1 VTEDKNSDL
10 TVMLSRVEVLV
21 VDDSRT
27 LRRILIRELNTLGIT
42 HVVEASNGVEALAMA
57 REKPPDLMLLDMEMP
72 ELDGL
77 GVLQEMAKQS
87 GVHHFPSS
95 WCRVQIKLKKRS
107 PASRSVRRTTCQNR
121 SIPFC

>member
-1 VTEDKNSDL
+1 MTEDKNSDL

-87 GVHHFPSS
+87 GVHHFP
-95 WCRVQIKLKKRS
+95 VI
-107 PASRSVRRTTCQNR
+107 VV
-121 SIPFC
+121 